1 MFSTHFQLITFDI
14 KVYFISRNNLNH
26 ITIGI
31 ALTLIIVE

>member
-1 MFSTHFQLITFDI
+1 MFSTHFQLITFNI
-14 KVYFISRNNLNH
+14 KVNFISRNNLNH

>member
-1 MFSTHFQLITFDI
+1 MFSTHFQLITSNI
-14 KVYFISRNNLNH
+14 KVNLISRNNLNH